1 MIDEEKAEEYVKE
14 KILKHNKDVVLR
26 PKNAVTYIDE
36 LKQAYLDGLAE
47 GRKEK
52 YEMAL
57 SQIRHDRE
65 KVIEYNETL
74 KKENAEL
81 KKKSRK

>member
-1 MIDEEKAEEYVKE
+1 MTKEEKASIRDLLKTADINLSERQTN
-14 KILKHNKDVVLR
+14 ILCR
-26 PKNAVTYIDE
+26 AWE
-36 LKQAYLDGLAE
+36 LSLTKMYEQGLAE

-65 KVIEYNETL
+65 KVIEYNERL
-74 KKENAEL
+74 KKE
-81 KKKSRK
+81 